1 MDLLY
6 YRGFFISP
14 QEAYKVD
21 DHKIIFRPD
30 VPTEPEALREWLQDW
45 HKKNNAIE
53 PGDKRPSYKLTD
65 QGRQLLG
72 LAIGGKN

>member
-1 MDLLY
+1 VDLLY

-21 DHKIIFRPD
+21 YHKIVFRPD
-30 VPTEPEALREWLQDW
+30 VPTDPDKMREWLQQW
-45 HKKNNAIE
+45 HKEHNPSQADDQ
-53 PGDKRPSYKLTD
+53 PGYIATD